1 MQKMFNWKVI
11 QVELDKR
18 KWSLKKLATETN
30 VSMSTLENYKYAGA
44 RPYFDTICKIA
55 DALGVSLD
63 DLRITKNKATK
74 KLP

>member
-1 MQKMFNWKVI
+1 MFNWKSI

-18 KWSLKKLATETN
+18 KWSLKKLATEAN

-63 DLRITKNKATK
+63 DLRIKNKATK